1 MAKQKPSSTG
11 TQARAIPANDAMLA
25 PMACAQTI
33 AVAAYYLA
41 EQRGFSPGR
50 ELEDWLRAEE
60 EVESRLRSGLP
71 PGGS

>member
-1 MAKQKPSSTG
+1 MTKQRRDN
-11 TQARAIPANDAMLA
+11 TQSQPQETPAAAAAVA
-25 PMACAQTI
+25 PTAQVEMI
-33 AVAAYYLA
+33 AVTAYYLA

-71 PGGS
+71 PGDG

>member
-1 MAKQKPSSTG
+1 MAKQKPSSTR
-11 TQARAIPANDAMLA
+11 TQARAIPADGATLA
-25 PMACAQTI
+25 PMVCAQTI

-71 PGGS
+71 PGDG